1 MLFSFSYSAASYVS
15 WGSTK
20 NPRDVWM
27 TVFSSSSD
35 NACYSLA
42 LHLVSVYML
51 INKLKSMSQ
60 SKIKSRRSLIE
71 KIKEFEGFLP
81 SYSSKLDG
89 HATIGYG
96 HVGKVNY
103 GQPIT
108 KEQAEALL
116 LLDVSNIEK
125 QIDALKLGLS
135 IERYEAVVDFV
146 YNLGISN
153 FKSSTLYRYIKK
165 NADDTRIKDEF
176 QRWVYCNGR
185 MLEGLKKRRQ
195 WEAEHYFSLSQFL
208 F

>member
-1 MLFSFSYSAASYVS
+1 
-15 WGSTK
+15 
-20 NPRDVWM
+20 
-27 TVFSSSSD
+27 
-35 NACYSLA
+35 
-42 LHLVSVYML
+42 
-51 INKLKSMSQ
+51 MSQ

-116 LLDVSNIEK
+116 LFDVSNIEK
-125 QIDALKLGLS
+125 QIDALKLGLT

-153 FKSSTLYRYIKK
+153 FKGSTLYRYMKK

-176 QRWVYCNGR
+176 QRWIYCNGSI
-185 MLEGLKKRRQ
+185 LDGLKKRRQ
-195 WEAEHYFSLSQFL
+195 WEAEHYFSQSQFL

>member
-1 MLFSFSYSAASYVS
+1 MLQ
-15 WGSTK
+15 
-20 NPRDVWM
+20 N
-27 TVFSSSSD
+27 
-35 NACYSLA
+35 
-42 LHLVSVYML
+42 
-51 INKLKSMSQ
+51 
-60 SKIKSRRSLIE
+60 IKSRRSLIE

-103 GQPIT
+103 GQPISR
-108 KEQAEALL
+108 EQAEVLL
-116 LLDVSNIEK
+116 LLDVRKIER

-146 YNLGISN
+146 YNLGICN
-153 FKSSTLYRYIKK
+153 FEGSTLYKLMKK
-165 NADDTRIKDEF
+165 NPDDTRIKNEF

-185 MLEGLKKRRQ
+185 MLEGLKKRRL
-195 WEAEHYFSLSQFL
+195 WEAEHYFSQSAFL

>member
-1 MLFSFSYSAASYVS
+1 
-15 WGSTK
+15 
-20 NPRDVWM
+20 
-27 TVFSSSSD
+27 
-35 NACYSLA
+35 
-42 LHLVSVYML
+42 
-51 INKLKSMSQ
+51 MSQ
-60 SKIKSRRSLIE
+60 NIKSRRSLIE

-103 GQPIT
+103 CQPISR
-108 KEQAEALL
+108 EYAEALL
-116 LLDVSNIEK
+116 LMDIINIEK

-146 YNLGISN
+146 YNLGIGN
-153 FKSSTLYRYIKK
+153 FKSSTLYKYMKK
-165 NADDTRIKDEF
+165 NPDDIRIKNEF

-185 MLEGLKKRRQ
+185 MLEGLKKRRL
-195 WEAEHYFSLSQFL
+195 WEAEHYFSQSAFL

>member
-1 MLFSFSYSAASYVS
+1 
-15 WGSTK
+15 
-20 NPRDVWM
+20 
-27 TVFSSSSD
+27 
-35 NACYSLA
+35 
-42 LHLVSVYML
+42 
-51 INKLKSMSQ
+51 MSQ
-60 SKIKSRRSLIE
+60 SIKSRRSLIE

-103 GQPIT
+103 GQPISR
-108 KEQAEALL
+108 EQAEVLL
-116 LLDVSNIEK
+116 LLDVRKIER

-146 YNLGISN
+146 YNLGICN
-153 FKSSTLYRYIKK
+153 FEGSTLYKLMKK
-165 NADDTRIKDEF
+165 NPDDTRIKNEF

-185 MLEGLKKRRQ
+185 MLEGLKKRRL
-195 WEAEHYFSLSQFL
+195 WEAEHYFSQSAFL

>member
-1 MLFSFSYSAASYVS
+1 
-15 WGSTK
+15 
-20 NPRDVWM
+20 
-27 TVFSSSSD
+27 
-35 NACYSLA
+35 
-42 LHLVSVYML
+42 
-51 INKLKSMSQ
+51 MSQ

-89 HATIGYG
+89 HATIGFG

-103 GQPIT
+103 GQPISR
-108 KEQAEALL
+108 EQAEVLL
-116 LLDVSNIEK
+116 LLDVRKIER

-146 YNLGISN
+146 YNLGIFN
-153 FKSSTLYRYIKK
+153 FESSTLYKLMKK
-165 NADDTRIKDEF
+165 NPDDTRIKNEF

-185 MLEGLKKRRQ
+185 MLEGLKKRRL
-195 WEAEHYFSLSQFL
+195 WEAEHYFSQSAFL

>member
-1 MLFSFSYSAASYVS
+1 ML
-15 WGSTK
+15 
-20 NPRDVWM
+20 
-27 TVFSSSSD
+27 
-35 NACYSLA
+35 
-42 LHLVSVYML
+42 
-51 INKLKSMSQ
+51 Q

-103 GQPIT
+103 GQPISR
-108 KEQAEALL
+108 EQAEVLL
-116 LLDVSNIEK
+116 LLDVRKIEK

-135 IERYEAVVDFV
+135 IERYESVVDFV
-146 YNLGISN
+146 YNLGICN
-153 FKSSTLYRYIKK
+153 FESSTLCKLMKK
-165 NADDTRIKDEF
+165 NPDDIRIKNEF

-185 MLEGLKKRRQ
+185 ILEGLKKRRL
-195 WEAEHYFSLSQFL
+195 WEAEHYFSQSAFL

>member
-1 MLFSFSYSAASYVS
+1 M
-15 WGSTK
+15 K
-20 NPRDVWM
+20 
-27 TVFSSSSD
+27 SSE
-35 NACYSLA
+35 L
-42 LHLVSVYML
+42 L
-51 INKLKSMSQ
+51 IK
-60 SKIKSRRSLIE
+60 

-103 GQPIT
+103 GQPIS
-108 KEQAEALL
+108 KEQAEVLL

-146 YNLGISN
+146 YNLGIGN
-153 FKSSTLYRYIKK
+153 FKSSTLYKYMKK
-165 NADDTRIKDEF
+165 NPDDIRIKNEI

-185 MLEGLKKRRQ
+185 ILEGLKKRRQ
-195 WEAEHYFSLSQFL
+195 WEAEHYFSQSAFL